1 VHPRV
6 SPGVLAGPIML
17 AWSSSLHGPIV
28 RLLLRATICPSKLL
42 QTYCMHSIISVRE
55 GVSHSAAIW
64 LWPEN
69 SWPSVSGSWNC
80 TFSFWWRRSQMHH
93 LHFRRYIF
101 WIHIFIQFHTSV
113 DFVAVCIFIQRFR
126 MVQNGSEWFFSA
138 GSAVELLCSSMLVYG
153 KFFVH
158 GIHSTY
164 TAYTAVLAQR
174 RSTVAPNFGPLRH
187 QSCQWLNMLWYVVAQ
202 CGTMWLTPR
211 LPA

>member
-1 VHPRV
+1 MGQLFGCYFVQLYAQASYFRLIACTQLFLYVKV
-6 SPGVLAGPIML
+6 SATLQPYGCDQKTAGHQVRGTARFLFDGGEARCIIYISASTFFESTYSYNFIHL
-17 AWSSSLHGPIV
+17 LISSL
-28 RLLLRATICPSKLL
+28 SE
-42 QTYCMHSIISVRE
+42 Y
-55 GVSHSAAIW
+55 
-64 LWPEN
+64 
-69 SWPSVSGSWNC
+69 
-80 TFSFWWRRSQMHH
+80 
-93 LHFRRYIF
+93 
-101 WIHIFIQFHTSV
+101 
-113 DFVAVCIFIQRFR
+113 FVI
-126 MVQNGSEWFFSA
+126 QNGSEWFWSA

-158 GIHSTY
+158 GSHSTY

>member
-1 VHPRV
+1 MGQLFGCYFVQLYAQASYFRLIACTQLFLYVKV
-6 SPGVLAGPIML
+6 SATLQPYGCDQKTAGHQVRGTARFLFDGGEARCIIYL
-17 AWSSSLHGPIV
+17 SASTFFESTYSYNFIHLLISSL
-28 RLLLRATICPSKLL
+28 SE
-42 QTYCMHSIISVRE
+42 Y
-55 GVSHSAAIW
+55 
-64 LWPEN
+64 
-69 SWPSVSGSWNC
+69 
-80 TFSFWWRRSQMHH
+80 
-93 LHFRRYIF
+93 
-101 WIHIFIQFHTSV
+101 
-113 DFVAVCIFIQRFR
+113 FVI
-126 MVQNGSEWFFSA
+126 QNGSEWFWSA

>member
-1 VHPRV
+1 MHPRV

-17 AWSSSLHGPIV
+17 AWSSSLPWANCSAATSCNYMPKQATSD
-28 RLLLRATICPSKLL
+28 LLHALNYFCTWRCQPLCSHMAVTRKQLA
-42 QTYCMHSIISVRE
+42 ISVRFVE
-55 GVSHSAAIW
+55 LHVFFLMEAKPDASF
-64 LWPEN
+64 
-69 SWPSVSGSWNC
+69 
-80 TFSFWWRRSQMHH
+80 TFPQVHFLNPHIRTISYICW
-93 LHFRRYIF
+93 FRRCLYI
-101 WIHIFIQFHTSV
+101 HTE
-113 DFVAVCIFIQRFR
+113 I
-126 MVQNGSEWFFSA
+126 QNGSEWFFSA